1 MSTRKNRKR
10 SFSEFSE
17 NYRSNVS
24 MESAKMSTVPK
35 FKKMRLNDP
44 KERKVPKQT
53 TLVGIKEV
61 DELELD
67 DNEERKM
74 KR

>member
-1 MSTRKNRKR
+1 
-10 SFSEFSE
+10 
-17 NYRSNVS
+17 